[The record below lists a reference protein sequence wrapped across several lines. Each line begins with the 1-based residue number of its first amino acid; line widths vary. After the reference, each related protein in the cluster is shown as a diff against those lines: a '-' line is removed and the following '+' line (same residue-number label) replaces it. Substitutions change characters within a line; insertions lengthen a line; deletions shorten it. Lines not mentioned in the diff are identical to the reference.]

1 MLETA
6 IKMLFQSVVN
16 CIVCVESKTHNVHS
30 TCHQYVI
37 YKHFS
42 KVDYEVFTFGIE
54 SGVTI

>member
-16 CIVCVESKTHNVHS
+16 CIVCVESKTHNVHF

-37 YKHFS
+37 
-42 KVDYEVFTFGIE
+42 
-54 SGVTI
+54 

>member
-16 CIVCVESKTHNVHS
+16 WIFCVESKAHSVQS
-30 TCHQYVI
+30 TCHQRL
-37 YKHFS
+37 YKYFS
-42 KVDYEVFTFGIE
+42 KLDYEVFTFGIE